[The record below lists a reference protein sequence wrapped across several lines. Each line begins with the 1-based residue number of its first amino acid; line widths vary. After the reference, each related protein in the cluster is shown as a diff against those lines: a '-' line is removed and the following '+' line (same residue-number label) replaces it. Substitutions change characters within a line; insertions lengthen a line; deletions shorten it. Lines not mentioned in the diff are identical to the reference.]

1 MTSNSENTALT
12 YREPE
17 SRVGRRC
24 ASTLL
29 AHGSAQIGA
38 GTARSLPKSDSL
50 RGPRFPGSG
59 GLARDTYLE
68 VREQLVHRGTFLA
81 TPTPG
86 AYTVDGLACVRA
98 VRVGAL
104 GPAATRRGLQ
114 RGEAPYE
121 KAVNEAA

>member
-1 MTSNSENTALT
+1 M
-12 YREPE
+12 
-17 SRVGRRC
+17 
-24 ASTLL
+24 
-29 AHGSAQIGA
+29 
-38 GTARSLPKSDSL
+38 L

-59 GLARDTYLE
+59 GLARETYLE
-68 VREQLVHRGTFLA
+68 AREQLVHRGTFLA

-104 GPAATRRGLQ
+104 GPAATLRGPQ
-114 RGEAPYE
+114 RGKAPHE